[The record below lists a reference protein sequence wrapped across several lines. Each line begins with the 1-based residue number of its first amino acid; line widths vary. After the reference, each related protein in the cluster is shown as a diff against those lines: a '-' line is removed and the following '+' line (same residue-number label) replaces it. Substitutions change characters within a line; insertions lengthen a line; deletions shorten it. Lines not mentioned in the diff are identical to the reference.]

1 MNARPKLLIVDDDPT
16 NTSILRILL
25 RKEYELAT
33 AENGQQCLDQVG
45 RFHPQLVLLDVMMPG
60 MNGYEACRRI
70 KGDLGREAPA
80 ILMLTASD
88 SPEDRRKGLLA
99 GADDFI
105 VKPFDHDDLCERVR
119 RRLLPSADE
128 VQAGD
133 RKPGRNVREMQHARA
148 SHPATF
154 CRPPSLAETAE
165 RDAAPVEAS
174 RRGGA
179 GRTER
184 ETPRGRVLLVDDNQ
198 MNVDILHK
206 ILRKEY
212 DVATANSGERGL
224 ELCREF
230 RPQLV
235 LLDIMMPGLN
245 GYEVC
250 RRIKSEAGDQ
260 FVQVIL
266 VSGKGSTEER
276 LQGYQAQADDYLVK
290 PFDHGELLSK
300 VRVQFR
306 LWEAQRGLREAK
318 QKLEQHA
325 GNLERLV
332 AERTREL
339 DAHVAALESANEAL
353 QELNAKAEAA
363 TRAKSEFLTNMSHEI
378 RTPMTSIL
386 GFTEVLLGEEASENA
401 SSERVQA
408 LETIHRNGQYLLRL
422 INDILDLSR
431 IEAGKLD
438 VERTVCSPAK
448 VLAHVASLM

>member
-1 MNARPKLLIVDDDPT
+1 
-16 NTSILRILL
+16 
-25 RKEYELAT
+25 
-33 AENGQQCLDQVG
+33 
-45 RFHPQLVLLDVMMPG
+45 
-60 MNGYEACRRI
+60 
-70 KGDLGREAPA
+70 
-80 ILMLTASD
+80 
-88 SPEDRRKGLLA
+88 
-99 GADDFI
+99 
-105 VKPFDHDDLCERVR
+105 
-119 RRLLPSADE
+119 
-128 VQAGD
+128 
-133 RKPGRNVREMQHARA
+133 
-148 SHPATF
+148 
-154 CRPPSLAETAE
+154 
-165 RDAAPVEAS
+165 
-174 RRGGA
+174 
-179 GRTER
+179 
-184 ETPRGRVLLVDDNQ
+184 
-198 MNVDILHK
+198 
-206 ILRKEY
+206 
-212 DVATANSGERGL
+212 
-224 ELCREF
+224 
-230 RPQLV
+230 V